1 MTFRGQARSVHPD
14 RLATLVRIGGAECP
28 EPVIINRVGSR
39 AAMKSQRGFTI
50 IEITVAIVVLTVG
63 LLGLVTTAALV
74 TRMIARGQRTAMAAT
89 FAQSRLERLR
99 SAACIPAQRAGG
111 SDTLYRGSNW
121 VAINRWAFSTSPSS
135 LTTFRVRIVTMSKTD
150 RGAIRVDTS
159 ESSIP
164 CR

>member
-1 MTFRGQARSVHPD
+1 MHSARQ
-14 RLATLVRIGGAECP
+14 ATLARIGGAQCP
-28 EPVIINRVGSR
+28 ESAVINRVESR
-39 AAMKSQRGFTI
+39 VAMKCRRGFTV
-50 IEITVAIVVLTVG
+50 IEVTVAIVVLTVG

-74 TRMIARGQRTAMAAT
+74 TRMLARGQRTAMAAT

-99 SAACIPAQRAGG
+99 SAACIPAQRADG
-111 SDTLYRGSNW
+111 SDTLSRGSTW
-121 VAINRWAFSTSPSS
+121 VAINRWAFSGSSSP
-135 LTTFRVRIVTMSKTD
+135 TTFRVRIVTISKTD